1 MKLTKMTKYALLAAC
16 VVMFASCGQTEKK
29 GANDK
34 SVATEKAESGD
45 LMTIRYIDEDS
56 LLSKYNLAKDLSE
69 SNLKL
74 SNQLDAAQQQRAT
87 EINKFAGE
95 VQRKYKNNGYLTEE
109 SFNVDQQK
117 LNKMQSD
124 AQNYLGRLQRDIEN
138 QVVQNNIQL
147 NDSVNNY
154 LKIYAKEK
162 GYDMILRKSAAFYI
176 NDKYNVT
183 DEVVEALNKRYS
195 KVEKK

>member
-1 MKLTKMTKYALLAAC
+1 MKL
-16 VVMFASCGQTEKK
+16 
-29 GANDK
+29 
-34 SVATEKAESGD
+34 
-45 LMTIRYIDEDS
+45 
-56 LLSKYNLAKDLSE
+56 SKQYDTT
-69 SNLKL
+69 
-74 SNQLDAAQQQRAT
+74 QQQRAT

-117 LNKMQSD
+117 LNKMQVD
-124 AQNYLGRLQRDIEN
+124 AQNYLGRLQRDVEN
-138 QVVQNNIQL
+138 QVLQNNIQL

-162 GYDMILRKSAAFYI
+162 GYDMIIRKSAAFFI

-183 DEVVEALNKRYS
+183 AEVVEALNKRYN